1 MYNTSN
7 ELQSQLGDSITRLR
21 LQKGISQADVAAKA
35 NIGVTSLVRLEAGK
49 GGNLSTFIKLL
60 KALDAASWLNTLAP
74 LITVS
79 PMDIVNRVSER
90 RRVYAPRRK
99 KTLPDNG

>member
-1 MYNTSN
+1 MYNTVD
-7 ELQSQLGDSITRLR
+7 ELATQLGDSITRLR
-21 LQKGISQADVAAKA
+21 LQKGISQAEVAAKA
-35 NIGVTSLVRLEAGK
+35 NIAVTSMVRLEAGK
-49 GGNLSTFIKLL
+49 GGNLSTFIKVLN
-60 KALDAASWLNTLAP
+60 ALDSASWLNTLAP
-74 LITVS
+74 QITIS